1 MKIVNYTLKKASS
14 GIFVVVVEDSYE
26 RAMLFLRCQEFYES
40 PFPQFKGKHFDV
52 FEYMNYY
59 RKQNVPGYF
68 SYTQDWVGFNVPGD
82 IVEECTNYA
91 LDDNSDISSTPY
103 DYVMK
108 EIIDTVKGQLQDEN
122 RWYLIGVN
130 GEEGRIMEHEISHG
144 LFYVNS
150 EYKEKA
156 TSLVRSLPDDIIN
169 NMSYLILSMGYCEE
183 VIDDEIQAY
192 LSTGVTP
199 AMSQI
204 PGISNYCSLFE
215 SNIKGFL

>member
-59 RKQNVPGYF
+59 KKQNAFGYF

-130 GEEGRIMEHEISHG
+130 GEEGRIIEHEISHG

-150 EYKEKA
+150 DYKEKA
-156 TSLVRSLPDDIIN
+156 TSLVRSLPESVFN
-169 NMSYLILSMGYCEE
+169 NMSHLILSMGYCEE

-199 AMSQI
+199 SMSQI

-215 SNIKGFL
+215 SNLKGFL